1 MNLHDS
7 WPFCSVVGPQGT
19 NAVKRTA
26 QGMHAGTP
34 ESSLAPGLLTLA
46 PALAHAA
53 SHVWEC
59 GRRIAEPRTIDCM
72 YPDPFHSE
80 AEPDVSKADVLI
92 QELELQAALLTAV
105 ATGGPRI
112 DDVKSRRRASTR
124 SSTSPR
130 G

>member
-1 MNLHDS
+1 
-7 WPFCSVVGPQGT
+7 
-19 NAVKRTA
+19 
-26 QGMHAGTP
+26 
-34 ESSLAPGLLTLA
+34 
-46 PALAHAA
+46 
-53 SHVWEC
+53 
-59 GRRIAEPRTIDCM
+59 M